1 MSRIKIVTGHFGS
14 GKTEIALNLAKNLVP
29 SVIVD
34 MDTVNPYFRTADAA
48 EEIRKSGVRVITPRY
63 ANTNVDMPTLPSE
76 ILSVF
81 NTDENAVLDVGGDD
95 DGAYALGAYHNYLT
109 RETPDMYFV
118 ICATRPLQSN
128 TDEVLELMKNV
139 EFASRLKITHLINN
153 THLSVF
159 TDTDTVLYGQ
169 SLCEEV
175 SRKSGIPIFCT
186 TVREDLKNKIM
197 PLVNNPV
204 YGLKLYLNLPFEQ
217 PTDN

>member
-29 SVIVD
+29 SVIDD

-128 TDEVLELMKNV
+128 TDEILELMKNV

-175 SRKSGIPIFCT
+175 SRKSGIPILCT

>member
-95 DGAYALGAYHNYLT
+95 DGAYALGAYHNIL
-109 RETPDMYFV
+109 RV
-118 ICATRPLQSN
+118 KHRICIL
-128 TDEVLELMKNV
+128 
-139 EFASRLKITHLINN
+139 
-153 THLSVF
+153 
-159 TDTDTVLYGQ
+159 
-169 SLCEEV
+169 
-175 SRKSGIPIFCT
+175 
-186 TVREDLKNKIM
+186 
-197 PLVNNPV
+197 
-204 YGLKLYLNLPFEQ
+204 
-217 PTDN
+217 